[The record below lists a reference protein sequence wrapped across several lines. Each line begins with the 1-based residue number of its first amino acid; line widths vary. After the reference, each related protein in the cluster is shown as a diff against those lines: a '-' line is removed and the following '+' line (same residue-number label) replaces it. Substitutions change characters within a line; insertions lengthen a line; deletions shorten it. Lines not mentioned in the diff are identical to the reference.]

1 MEGRA
6 ARIVAPDGGEKLN
19 ENLLGNV
26 FGQIVPSHDAIRG
39 TKTVVAMKLKQGPQ
53 SRHIPN
59 LTL

>member
-1 MEGRA
+1 
-6 ARIVAPDGGEKLN
+6 
-19 ENLLGNV
+19 
-26 FGQIVPSHDAIRG
+26 VPSHDAIRG